1 LFSVAAAE
9 IASFRAMG
17 ATLLNGVGAAMD
29 VDGAIIPTP
38 VPHTCDPMPTG
49 YVAGRHAGPYAGSK

>member
-49 YVAGRHAGPYAGSK
+49 